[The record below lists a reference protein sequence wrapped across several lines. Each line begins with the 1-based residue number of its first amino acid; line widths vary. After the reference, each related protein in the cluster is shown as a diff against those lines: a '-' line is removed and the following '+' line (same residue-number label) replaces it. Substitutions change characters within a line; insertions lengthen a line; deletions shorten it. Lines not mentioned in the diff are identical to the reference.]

1 MIKAVD
7 LIEKFKYALDNHY
20 GYIWGTSGI
29 LWTAAKQKQKV
40 DYMVSKYGT
49 SWQKNSEAKADNYYS
64 AAMYGDKW
72 IGHNV
77 CDCSGM
83 FVWAFKQLNGPG
95 IAHGSN
101 SIYDR
106 YCTSKG
112 KITDDI
118 RKNMKPGTA
127 VFTGDAS
134 KHGHIGLYVGN
145 GKCIEA
151 SGTIAGVCVSNL
163 SANKWTYWG
172 ELKNVSYEPQN
183 AQEPASDASD
193 EDLVIFKYPTLKKG
207 NKGEYVAVLQQKLIL
222 SGYSLPHYGIDGDF
236 GSETEN
242 AVKAFQ
248 RDHGLTA
255 DGIVGKK
262 TWEALNGNE
271 SPAVQKYTVTVSG
284 LTKEKADEIISKYGG
299 KMTAE

>member
-7 LIEKFKYALDNHY
+7 LIEKFRYALDNHW
-20 GYIWGTSGI
+20 GYIYGAAGI
-29 LWTAAKQKQKV
+29 LWTKAKQQQKV
-40 DYMVSKYGT
+40 DYMVNKYGT
-49 SWQKNSEAKADNYYS
+49 SWQKNSEAKQDNYYS
-64 AAMYGDKW
+64 AAVYGDKW
-72 IGHNV
+72 IGHYV
-77 CDCSGM
+77 ADCSGM
-83 FVWAFKQLNGPG
+83 FAWAFKQLGG
-95 IAHGSN
+95 AIAHGSN

-112 KITDDI
+112 KITDEI
-118 RKNMKPGTA
+118 RKSMKPGTA

-134 KHGHIGLYVGN
+134 KHGHIGLYVGD

-163 SANKWTYWG
+163 SAGKWTYWG

-193 EDLVIFKYPTLKKG
+193 EDLLIFDYPTLKKG
-207 NKGEYVAVLQQKLIL
+207 SKGEYVAVLQQKLIL
-222 SGYSLPHYGIDGDF
+222 AGYSLPHYGIDGDF
-236 GSETEN
+236 GSETEK

-255 DGIVGKK
+255 DGVVGKK
-262 TWEALNGNE
+262 TWEAFD
-271 SPAVQKYTVTVSG
+271 QKVKTYTVTITN
-284 LTKEKADEIISKYGG
+284 LTKAKADEIISKYGG
-299 KMTAE
+299 KITAE

>member
-7 LIEKFKYALDNHY
+7 LIEKFKYALDNHW
-20 GYIWGTSGI
+20 GYIWGAAGI
-29 LWTAAKQKQKV
+29 LWTSSRQKQKV
-40 DYMVSKYGT
+40 DYMISKYGT
-49 SWQKNSEAKADNYYS
+49 SWQKNSEAKQDNYYS
-64 AAMYGDKW
+64 AAVYGDKW
-72 IGHNV
+72 IGHYV
-77 CDCSGM
+77 ADCSGM
-83 FVWAFKQLNGPG
+83 FAWSFKELGG
-95 IAHGSN
+95 AIAHGSN
-101 SIYDR
+101 SIFDR
-106 YCTSKG
+106 YCSSKG
-112 KITDDI
+112 KITDEI

-127 VFTGDAS
+127 VFTGDAT

-172 ELKNVSYEPQN
+172 ELKDVSYSPQN
-183 AQEPASDASD
+183 AQEPASDTSD
-193 EDLVIFKYPTLKKG
+193 EDLVIFDYPTLKKG
-207 NKGEYVAVLQQKLIL
+207 SKGQYVAVLQQKLIL
-222 SGYSLPHYGIDGDF
+222 FGYSLPHYGIDGDF

-262 TWEALNGNE
+262 TWEAFDQKVE
-271 SPAVQKYTVTVSG
+271 QKYTVTVNG
-284 LTKEKADEIISKYGG
+284 LTKAKADEIVSKYGG
-299 KMTAE
+299 KITAE